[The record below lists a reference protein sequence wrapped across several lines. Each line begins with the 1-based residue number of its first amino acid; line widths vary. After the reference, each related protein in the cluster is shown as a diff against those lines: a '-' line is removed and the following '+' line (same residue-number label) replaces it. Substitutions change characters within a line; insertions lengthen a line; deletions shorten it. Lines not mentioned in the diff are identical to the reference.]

1 MTESVQ
7 ITFRLRG
14 VMRRE
19 GRQWVAGYPKLD
31 LWSQGPTKADAQR
44 CLEEALELW
53 VEDCLARGTLD
64 QALREVG
71 FQPAP
76 WGTRLTGRE
85 ESVLVVSRR
94 AADTVVGSEIA
105 LELKI
110 PGYQAATLLETSS
123 PQLKL
128 PGRS

>member
-14 VMRRE
+14 VVRHK
-19 GRQWVAGYPKLD
+19 GRHWVAGCPKLD
-31 LWSQGPTKADAQR
+31 LWTQGPTKAEAQR
-44 CLEEALELW
+44 YLEEALGLW
-53 VEDCLARGTLD
+53 AEDCLARGTLD

-76 WGTRLTGRE
+76 WGARLTGGE
-85 ESVLVVSRR
+85 ESVVVTSRPT
-94 AADTVVGSEIA
+94 ADTVVGREFP

-110 PGYQAATLLETSS
+110 PAYQAAALIESS
-123 PQLKL
+123 PS
-128 PGRS
+128 R

>member
-1 MTESVQ
+1 MTESVH

-14 VMRRE
+14 VVRHK
-19 GRQWVAGYPKLD
+19 GRHWVASCPKLD
-31 LWSQGPTKADAQR
+31 LWSQGPTKAEAQR

-53 VEDCLARGTLD
+53 AEDCLARGTLD

-76 WGTRLTGRE
+76 WGTPLTGRE
-85 ESVLVVSRR
+85 EGVVVVSRK
-94 AADTVVGSEIA
+94 ADDTIVGSEFP

-110 PGYQAATLLETSS
+110 PAYLAAALLESSS
-123 PQLKL
+123 PQ
-128 PGRS
+128 

>member
-7 ITFRLRG
+7 FTFRLRG
-14 VMRRE
+14 IVRRE
-19 GRQWVAGYPKLD
+19 GRHWVAGCPKLD
-31 LWSQGPTKADAQR
+31 LWSQGPTKADAHR

-76 WGTRLTGRE
+76 WGTPPTAGE
-85 ESVLVVSRR
+85 ESVVVVSRK
-94 AADTVVGSEIA
+94 ADDTVIGSEFP

-110 PGYQAATLLETSS
+110 PAYQAAALLESS
-123 PQLKL
+123 SAK
-128 PGRS
+128 

>member
-7 ITFRLRG
+7 ITLRLRG
-14 VMRRE
+14 VVRHE
-19 GRQWVAGYPKLD
+19 GRRWVASCPKFD

-44 CLEEALELW
+44 SLEEALELW
-53 VEDCLARGTLD
+53 VEDCLGRGTLD

-76 WGTRLTGRE
+76 WGTRLTEHE
-85 ESVLVVSRR
+85 EAVVVVSRR
-94 AADTVVGSEIA
+94 AADSVVGSEFP

-110 PGYQAATLLETSS
+110 PAYQAAALLESS
-123 PQLKL
+123 APE
-128 PGRS
+128 